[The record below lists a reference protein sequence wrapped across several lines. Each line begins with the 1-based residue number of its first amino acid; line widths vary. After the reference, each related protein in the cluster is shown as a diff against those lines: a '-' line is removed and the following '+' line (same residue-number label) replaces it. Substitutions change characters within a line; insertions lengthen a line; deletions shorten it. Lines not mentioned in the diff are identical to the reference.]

1 MNPEKLSKN
10 LKKFYKKLEASTKN
24 REFAENVY
32 NNGPQ
37 ILRNITDAVS
47 LITGFN
53 KIALLGNII
62 CKDVLPHRALIY
74 TLLAIHGCTIS
85 EIGRLVKKDRSSIYL
100 CKKSYKYTDEYMDS
114 FKEVYKA
121 IIDNAEDFE
130 HFLEIKKVQPMGV
143 KTKMIKIPDYKN
155 NTIIWKEV
163 PDV

>member
-1 MNPEKLSKN
+1 MDPEKLSIN
-10 LKKFYKKLEASTKN
+10 LKKFYKKLEVSTKN

-47 LITGFN
+47 LITGLD

-62 CKDVLPHRALIY
+62 CKDILPHRALIY
-74 TLLAIHGCTIS
+74 TLLAIHGCTPS

-100 CKKSYKYTDEYMDS
+100 CKKLYKYTDEYMDNL
-114 FKEVYKA
+114 KEIYKA
-121 IIDNAEDFE
+121 LIDNTKDSDL
-130 HFLEIKKVQPMGV
+130 FLEINKIQPMIA

-155 NTIIWKEV
+155 NTILWKEV